1 MDINSAYS
9 SALLSEASYAN
20 FQTAINPDG
29 SFNEGRVI
37 TALVNINGVVD
48 PDKGFSQ
55 AQAEDFVRHW
65 RVAHHL
71 PNTSTGFS
79 ATVFES
85 LDNPGEFV
93 FAMRGT
99 EPTAQWGT
107 DLTLADIADIGADG
121 IALNQAIDLFNYYQR
136 LTTPEDQ
143 LAHQFM
149 LYEGTEPPPEGVEYL
164 EYDDDRPFT
173 ETQYQYL
180 VTVEPMQGEY
190 VIPDTTTTIDITGHS
205 LGGHLALILS
215 RLDPGRT
222 GQVYTYNAPGFDTG
236 IIGSDDTEWFF
247 RAMAQM
253 ESNHTGSTTVGNF
266 PVNVIDNLVAAQ
278 DIVSEIGH
286 VPGSITPFDNEGE
299 NWLSAH
305 SMRNVTDVL
314 AVCNLFS
321 ALDPYA
327 DLSDDLA
334 PIFMATSWKADHSLE
349 EWVRSLSQ
357 LLGISNSLPAIDD
370 RQALYQTIY
379 AIESRIL
386 VSRTV
391 ANPQIK
397 PVYQN
402 LHVESLTSLA
412 QEQIITHAKD
422 DIAYRYA
429 LTHLNAF
436 AITGRDTIYEDHNQN
451 GELDLFDSVTQ
462 TGELTQAYLQD
473 RSHYLQVV
481 MQRNEM
487 DVQYLAAT
495 SGDGELYWD
504 AAAGQFM
511 SVPEVGTTFGVDT
524 DNLVHYR
531 FGGDDDEFNGELDG
545 RNKND
550 LIYGGGGNDTM
561 NGNAGDDYLE
571 GNRGVDILNGGVGD
585 DALYGNSD
593 NDTLN
598 GGDDRDLL
606 IGGSGQDVL
615 NGDDGID
622 VLAGDIGW
630 ISSDRGVV
638 ELQDDG
644 EDDILRGGEG
654 DDLYFAGVGDI
665 IDDSDGRGNVC
676 VSMTLRDGSQ
686 QYVQLGLYNIRGT
699 SDPNIYIEHNAYHD
713 LDIEYRL
720 EGDGTLVINDDVR
733 IENFQDTQLGIALD
747 FPSGTSLRYDSYWW
761 NWFADGQYGWV
772 HNTVDQYYA
781 SYDVP
786 WAFPAGAF
794 VDSRLETERLL
805 ALSWELVLGDD
816 ATIVHGTDRDDPIHG
831 HEWDDNIQGGEGDD
845 TIDGGAGNDWLNG
858 NEGSDQL
865 NGGEGADQLF
875 GGAGNDTLDG
885 GAGGDRLLGGEGD
898 DILYASDGDVLRGDR
913 GSDRYL
919 YAPGAGDVWIENYD
933 FDPASEDV
941 LQFLAGIQPSDV
953 TLSREID
960 DLVLT
965 IQGDNAGS
973 VTIRHYFANF
983 EESENA
989 FTAIEFSDGTRW
1001 DRAWISNWLDETGG
1015 GNDVISGTNE
1025 ADVLEGHAGDD
1036 QLRGSAGDD
1045 TLIGG
1050 DGNDRLYG
1058 DEGNDRLESGNG
1070 YDLVH
1075 GGQGDDH
1082 LIGGT
1087 QEGFDELHG
1096 EEGNDTIECGLGLC
1110 TGGAGD
1116 DTYIH
1121 MAGQGRIV
1129 ISNADTDGTGFDQLR
1144 LQGISSADVS
1154 ILRRSTVSGFSGIHQ
1169 DVLELRYQID
1179 GVYEHIIISGYF
1191 EQDGNGGQT
1200 IDQIVFD
1207 DGTSWDFD
1215 YVNNSV
1221 RQATDD
1227 YDELFASVEGDTL
1240 NGLAG
1245 DDNLYGNDGDDQ
1257 LYGDAGDDFIEGG
1270 DGDDLLHGGSGN
1282 DRMGGGLGS
1291 DLYLYN
1297 IGDGHDLI
1305 YADATGHSSESQN
1318 DINRIRLGE
1327 GLDRDSVRFI
1337 PINQDRYRG
1346 SQNGYSDLPG
1356 EHLRIEIIETGE
1368 SLTVQNYFSEYRDPD
1383 NSQSYPYLIEF
1394 HDGSSI
1400 SREEIISLCTDVTA
1414 GTDYYL
1420 GDNNA
1425 DNIHLLQGDDY
1436 ANGGEG
1442 DDQLF
1447 GDEGDDWLYGA
1458 EGHDELD
1465 GGQGNDRLEGRE
1477 GNDHLNGGAGDDTLY
1492 AAQGDDELI
1501 GGEGNDEL
1509 LGDHGN
1515 DTLDGGSG
1523 VDTAAGG
1530 SGDDTYLFGL
1540 GDGSFTIDN
1549 YDATSGR
1556 NDVLRFKTGV
1566 SVSDLVMTRQGL
1578 DLVLSL
1584 GAGDDRVTVT
1594 DYFLDGSHGDYALNA
1609 IEFEDGTTWDALAIA
1624 DALLQ
1629 PSAGD
1634 DLLYADINGSE
1645 LDGQAGNDS
1654 LYGAEGND
1662 QLSGGAGDDTLDGG
1676 AGDDRLMGGD
1686 GGDAIQGG
1694 EGNDVVL
1701 GEAGDDILHGG
1712 EGGDHLSGGAGID
1725 EVNGDAGD
1733 DLLEISAGTNTLLG
1747 GGGNDIYLINTSGG
1761 NNTIINRNDLNEN
1774 AFDRI
1779 VFDEAITPSMVTLS
1793 RMDDD
1798 LVIECPNST
1807 TRVERFCIDN
1817 LFSRIDSLIFADGT
1831 YWSYEDVLGMLLTG
1845 DASDE
1850 VITGYDTDDRIDGGA
1865 GNDTIDGRMG
1875 NDRIL
1880 GGEGD
1885 DTLLGGMGD
1894 DQLIGG
1900 QGNDH
1905 LEGGEGNDSYQFSS
1919 GDGLD
1924 VIEDINGTNRIEYI
1938 DLTSSQ
1944 VDVNRSGNDLIITDI
1959 HGGGQITIL
1968 NQFGGIQNSSP
1979 ITPIQEVHFSDGVVW
1994 DADELLNQI
2003 TQGGADNDLLE
2014 GTAEAD
2020 RIHSLA
2026 GDDDVYA
2033 HEGDDLV
2040 DGGAGDDYLFGES
2053 GNDLLMG
2060 GQDNDF
2066 LLGMEDH
2073 DYLDGGSGNDVLIGS
2088 NIWPRYYDISGLRDR
2103 FTNDNYGFDTWN
2115 QPFWS
2120 DDTRAEY
2127 DLLQGGE
2134 GADVLI
2140 GSGEL
2145 YGGSG
2150 GDRLMGSGVLY
2161 GEAGDDHLIVE
2172 GVNERISGEYY
2183 VRNDPDRRGSY
2194 YQRYPIAIYDED
2206 YGMSLLDGGEGNDY
2220 LEGRGNTTYRFR
2232 IGDGQDTIFNN
2243 DGSQTGRR
2251 GRVLFE
2257 EGVEASSVTFQRQGT
2272 DLVVHYGNGNDSITI
2287 QRWFERAN
2295 NPGYPYHNT
2304 YRWQLEQFEFADG
2317 TIITAEQASTGLST
2331 DDVPFDDLPPPDQ
2344 DPVTLVGD
2352 DWSDQLYGGSAD
2364 DSLSGAG
2371 GYDQLSGRA
2380 GDDILRGG
2388 RGPDLLEGG
2397 DGNDTYLYSPGDGL
2411 DIIDNQDNDGGV
2423 DVLRFEAG
2431 ISPDEV
2437 TLTRDRN
2444 NLVLTFPGGGVSVI
2458 SYFQDDGE
2466 NTYALDTIEFSNGIS
2481 WDYAFVLSNLR
2492 QGTGGADV
2500 IYGSLAADV
2509 LDGLAGDDSLY
2520 GSGGEDQ
2527 LSGGEGDDRLYG
2539 QEAADNLNGNGGN
2552 DWLFGGAADDSLVG
2566 EAGSDNLVGGLGD
2579 DTLIGG
2585 IGDDRYYYSLGHGV
2599 DVIDNT
2605 GGGYDRITFTD
2616 ISLNRLGFFQDG
2628 DDLLIMV
2635 DDDLTQSVR
2644 VTNHFLGGDL
2654 AIDFIQTSDGETISA
2669 EQILSLVTPLIQPPP
2684 DPSTQDHSLTSGVTG
2699 GSVSE
2704 ETAPPDDSNDT
2715 GGEPVDGDTPT
2726 DPVDPPTSSSDDTIT
2741 GSDAGEVLIAG
2752 IGNDTLDG
2760 GLGNDLLLGGS
2771 GDDTY
2776 QFTGGQDSL
2785 MESSGV
2791 DRLIFGNGITFDQVS
2806 SNLLRS
2812 GDDLILTVDG
2822 GTDQITLTDF
2832 FLGGDNLVE
2841 SIEFET
2847 GGSISAEQIF
2857 SVFGVA
2863 IPTADT
2869 GFAQI
2874 HTGDSADNQLSGT
2887 DQADLIQGFNGN
2899 DRLQGNEGNDR
2910 IEGGNDSDSLYGG
2923 AGNDLLIGGR
2933 GDDTYI
2939 FSTGDGQDRIDNR
2952 GGGFDTLQFEGIEF
2966 SEIASGLMRSGDD
2979 LILRVGSSYDQ
2990 IALQDF
2996 FLGGD
3001 FVVDRFVFTT
3011 GGEIS
3016 AEQIFNAFGVTNPD
3030 PLGSPDYSNLPN
3042 VQDFETVT
3050 QGDESAANYLASSG
3064 DDFIDGG
3071 AGDDQLQGNA
3081 GNDYL
3086 IGGLGSDT
3094 YLIGTSSGQDRI
3106 NNYDAGDG
3114 GADTL
3119 RFEEAVIDDLWFSR
3133 VGDDLTINLFGS
3145 DDQVTIEQWYSD
3157 PAQEVDRIEAGGSV
3171 LLNQQVEQLVMAMA
3185 SHDVPSGAGSVIP
3198 QEVRENLQPLLS
3210 ESWQTI
3216 A

>member
-1 MDINSAYS
+1 MSNITNYYSRSELALAAYS
-9 SALLSEASYAN
+9 EFFQGMNLDAYIVALRNDDEGMSLAQARDFADKWRVLDQYDGVIEAIDIDEFGQEHTYMKTTGLSVTLFENVKTGEQVVAVRG
-20 FQTAINPDG
+20 TDDMLD
-29 SFNEGRVI
+29 VI
-37 TALVNINGVVD
+37 TDVVD
-48 PDKGFSQ
+48 IGVIGTAEKQEQYAALSAKVQQWLGDGVLQSGFS
-55 AQAEDFVRHW
+55 V
-65 RVAHHL
+65 
-71 PNTSTGFS
+71 
-79 ATVFES
+79 
-85 LDNPGEFV
+85 
-93 FAMRGT
+93 
-99 EPTAQWGT
+99 
-107 DLTLADIADIGADG
+107 
-121 IALNQAIDLFNYYQR
+121 
-136 LTTPEDQ
+136 
-143 LAHQFM
+143 
-149 LYEGTEPPPEGVEYL
+149 
-164 EYDDDRPFT
+164 
-173 ETQYQYL
+173 
-180 VTVEPMQGEY
+180 
-190 VIPDTTTTIDITGHS
+190 TGHS
-205 LGGHLALILS
+205 LGGFLSANLAIDYSGDITHTYL
-215 RLDPGRT
+215 
-222 GQVYTYNAPGFDTG
+222 YNAPGVTG
-236 IIGSDDTEWFF
+236 VAEGLLQAIHNTLSPDNPINIPNVLPISNIIASG
-247 RAMAQM
+247 
-253 ESNHTGSTTVGNF
+253 
-266 PVNVIDNLVAAQ
+266 
-278 DIVSEIGH
+278 DIVSSVGMY
-286 VPGSITPFDNEGE
+286 VSTPIMMSVEARLPLG
-299 NWLSAH
+299 AH
-305 SMRNVTDVL
+305 SMVRVTDAL
-314 AVCNLFS
+314 AIYNLFS
-321 ALDPYA
+321 SIDFRETLS
-327 DLSDDLA
+327 DLSSILNAASNRINESLETLVYELSELLMA
-334 PIFMATSWKADHSLE
+334 PIVVPK
-349 EWVRSLSQ
+349 
-357 LLGISNSLPAIDD
+357 GD
-370 RQALYQTIY
+370 RNALYQAIHTIETELFIDR
-379 AIESRIL
+379 AI
-386 VSRTV
+386 
-391 ANPQIK
+391 ADPQLK
-397 PVYQN
+397 PIYQN
-402 LHVESLTSLA
+402 LEVESLARLSRDQIAA
-412 QEQIITHAKD
+412 QAND
-422 DIAYRYA
+422 DISYRYA
-429 LTHLNAF
+429 LMQLNSF
-436 AITGRDTIYEDHNQN
+436 AISGRESLYDEHNRN
-451 GELDLFDSVTQ
+451 GELELYDAILESGLLTDQYISDRAYYLTELLDRNIHDLQ
-462 TGELTQAYLQD
+462 NLTI
-473 RSHYLQVV
+473 
-481 MQRNEM
+481 
-487 DVQYLAAT
+487 
-495 SGDGELYWD
+495 SGDGALFWD
-504 AAAGQFM
+504 ADEGQFV
-511 SVPEVGTTFGVDT
+511 SASDPEVVVRQDW
-524 DNLVHYR
+524 DILEHYR
-531 FGGDDDEFNGELDG
+531 FGGDGDEREGQLTGGSRADQ
-545 RNKND
+545 
-550 LIYGGGGNDTM
+550 IYGGGGEDILM
-561 NGNAGDDYLE
+561 GNEGNDYLE
-571 GNRGVDILNGGVGD
+571 GNDGVDTLDGGDGD
-585 DALYGNSD
+585 DELHGGAGDDHRIHNSGLLGGAGDDSLYGETGH
-593 NDTLN
+593 DTLD
-598 GGDDRDLL
+598 GGTGRDLL
-606 IGGSGQDVL
+606 VGGSGQDIL
-615 NGDDGID
+615 EGGQGID
-622 VLAGDIGW
+622 VLSGDIGW
-630 ISSDRGVV
+630 IDTDREIV
-638 ELQDDG
+638 ELRDD
-644 EDDILRGGEG
+644 EEIDILRGGEG
-654 DDLYFAGVGDI
+654 DDLYFAGAGDI
-665 IDDSDGRGNVC
+665 IDDSDGQGNVC

-786 WAFPAGAF
+786 WAFPARAF

-845 TIDGGAGNDWLNG
+845 TIDGGAGNDWLSG

-875 GGAGNDTLDG
+875 GGTGNDTLDG
-885 GAGGDRLLGGEGD
+885 GAGGDRLLGGDGD

-919 YAPGAGDVWIENYD
+919 YGPGAGDIWIENYD
-933 FDPASEDV
+933 FDQASEDV

-965 IQGDNAGS
+965 IQGDHVGS
-973 VTIRHYFANF
+973 VTVRHYFANF
-983 EESENA
+983 DDSENA

-1025 ADVLEGHAGDD
+1025 ADVLEGYAGDD

-1045 TLIGG
+1045 TLLGG

-1070 YDLVH
+1070 YDQVH

-1121 MAGQGRIV
+1121 TAGQGRIV

-1179 GVYEHIIISGYF
+1179 GVYEYIIISGYF

-1257 LYGDAGDDFIEGG
+1257 LYGDAGDDFMEGG
-1270 DGDDLLHGGSGN
+1270 AGDDLLHGGSGN

-1346 SQNGYSDLPG
+1346 SQNGYSNLPG

-1425 DNIHLLQGDDY
+1425 DSIHLLQGDDY

-1477 GNDHLNGGAGDDTLY
+1477 GNDYLNGGAGDDTLY

-1540 GDGSFTIDN
+1540 GDGSFTINN

-1566 SVSDLVMTRQGL
+1566 SVSDVVMTREGL

-1584 GAGDDRVTVT
+1584 GTGDDRVTVT

-1609 IEFEDGTTWDALAIA
+1609 IEFEDGTIWDASTIA

-1662 QLSGGAGDDTLDGG
+1662 QLSGGAGDDTLEGG

-1712 EGGDHLSGGAGID
+1712 EGDDHLSGGAGID
-1725 EVNGDAGD
+1725 EVNGDTGD

-1747 GGGNDIYLINTSGG
+1747 GGGNDIYLINTSAGT
-1761 NNTIINRNDLNEN
+1761 NTIINRNDLNEN

-1779 VFDEAITPSMVTLS
+1779 VFDEAITPDMVTLS
-1793 RMDDD
+1793 RMEDD
-1798 LVIECPNST
+1798 LVIACPNST

-1894 DQLIGG
+1894 DQLTGG

-1944 VDVNRSGNDLIITDI
+1944 VDVNRSGNDLIVTDI

-2020 RIHSLA
+2020 RIQSLA

-2073 DYLDGGSGNDVLIGS
+2073 DHLDGGSGNDVLIGS

-2172 GVNERISGEYY
+2172 GVNERINGEYY

-2194 YQRYPIAIYDED
+2194 YQRYPLAVYDED

-2232 IGDGQDTIFNN
+2232 LGDGQDTIFNN
-2243 DGSQTGRR
+2243 DGSQTVRR

-2304 YRWQLEQFEFADG
+2304 FRWQLEQFEFADG

-2371 GYDQLSGRA
+2371 GYDQLYGRA

-2431 ISPDEV
+2431 ISPDDV

-2466 NTYALDTIEFSNGIS
+2466 NTYALDTIEFANGIS
-2481 WDYAFVLSNLR
+2481 WDYAFVLSNLT
-2492 QGTGGADV
+2492 QGTDGTDD
-2500 IYGSLAADV
+2500 IYGNLAADV

-2520 GSGGEDQ
+2520 GSGGEDH

-2539 QEAADNLNGNGGN
+2539 QEAADTLNGNGGN
-2552 DWLFGGAADDSLVG
+2552 DWLYGGAADDSLVG

-2616 ISLNRLGFFQDG
+2616 ISFNRLGLFQDG
-2628 DDLLIMV
+2628 DDLLILV

-2644 VTNHFLGGDL
+2644 VTSHFLGGDL

-2726 DPVDPPTSSSDDTIT
+2726 DPVDPPTSSSDDRIT

-2760 GLGNDLLLGGS
+2760 GLGNDLLLGDS

-2791 DRLIFGNGITFDQVS
+2791 DCLVFGNGITFDQVS

-2857 SVFGVA
+2857 SVFGLA
-2863 IPTADT
+2863 IPTADS
-2869 GFAQI
+2869 GFAQT

-2899 DRLQGNEGNDR
+2899 DQLQGNEGNDR

-2939 FSTGDGQDRIDNR
+2939 FSVGDGQDRIDNR

-3001 FVVDRFVFTT
+3001 YVVDRFVFTT

-3030 PLGSPDYSNLPN
+3030 LMGSPDYSNLPN
-3042 VQDFETVT
+3042 EQDFETVT
-3050 QGDESAANYLASSG
+3050 QGDDSAANYLASSG

-3106 NNYDAGDG
+3106 NNYDAGDSST
-3114 GADTL
+3114 DTL

-3133 VGDDLTINLFGS
+3133 VGDDLTINLVGS

-3171 LLNQQVEQLVMAMA
+3171 LLNQQLEQLVMAMA

-3198 QEVRENLQPLLS
+3198 QEVRENLQPVIA